1 MTMTTN
7 TIAPPKDRAA
17 ANGYDREA
25 ELAAL
30 HAKYPQKVEPMPD
43 APQQQPLILYMLWA
57 LLTLFER
64 SMRKVSMF
72 SDIFIFYDEGN
83 SDARVAPDL
92 FIALDVDPDDLVDER
107 SYFAWLH
114 GKVPELVLEIGSP
127 STANYDK
134 TGKLRLYERIGVEEC
149 WLVDASGGDYYGFPL
164 RGHRLADGGYREI
177 EAGAGTP
184 AGSVHYRSEVLGLDF
199 CWLDDRGLRLYDPQT
214 ARYLPTRAEIV
225 EALES
230 AEASAAAVQAENAE
244 LRARLSRLEDR

>member
-1 MTMTTN
+1 MNMIAKTT
-7 TIAPPKDRAA
+7 ARPKDGSAP
-17 ANGYDREA
+17 NGYEREA

-64 SMRKVSMF
+64 SMRKASMF

-83 SDARVAPDL
+83 PDARVAPDL

-127 STANYDK
+127 STANYDR

-164 RGHRLADGGYREI
+164 RGYRLADGRYREI
-177 EAGAGTP
+177 EAVAGTP

-199 CWLDDRGLRLYDPQT
+199 CWLDDRGLRLYDPQ
-214 ARYLPTRAEIV
+214 AGKYLPTRSEIM
-225 EALES
+225 EAFES
-230 AEASAAAVQAENAE
+230 AQAENAE
-244 LRARLSRLEDR
+244 LRARLSRLESR